1 MQFEVQ
7 APQHEV
13 LNLGEL
19 IATHGAAGVFAG
31 TIRHSGVIEANTLSV
46 DEAGAI
52 VLSARSDIHVE
63 AGSVIE
69 AAGVRGGEINIES
82 EEGATWVTG
91 VLDASGSESVGGRV
105 EVLGERVAV
114 IAAARVDASGET
126 GGGEILIGGDL
137 RGENAEIR
145 NAARTVVGAD
155 ARLLAGAGS
164 DGDGGKIIVWSD
176 EMTKFAGRI
185 SATGGSN
192 SGDGGFVETSGK
204 AHLEANGM
212 VDASAVTGLPGTW
225 LLDPFDTDLSNT
237 ATFGGAFSGG
247 DPNIFTPTSDNAVVN
262 IGEVVTSLEGGTD
275 VEVNT
280 GNAGVQAGDIT
291 VVDSITANLTNGDVS
306 LTLSAANDLGI
317 NAAITA
323 TGANTLTL
331 TLVADNDLADG
342 GGITIAA
349 DINTNGGL
357 VDAASAGSGNVSL
370 TGNRTITSDFDVTL
384 LNIAGGIQTFDGTTN
399 VVDLEQLGT
408 ISIPADRQMN
418 LAGVMNWTAGNISGG
433 GTLAIQPGGTVNQLV
448 NGPNVFLS
456 GATIDNQG
464 TFNLSPVTQTFFFS
478 ANSVFDNQ
486 VGGVFNFQNDFDVLT
501 SGAGGDFNNFGTV
514 TKTGGNG
521 SSGFAVR
528 FNNQDGGSVDGGTG
542 NVGLD
547 ATGTHS
553 GALIGVG
560 DARFNA
566 TQNMAAGSSIA
577 GTLGLFGNL
586 DVSNSPTVTGT
597 LNWFAG
603 SIVGAGALV
612 IAPGGTVNQLVDGSN
627 TFLSA
632 STIDNQ
638 GTFNHNSGSNTFFFS
653 AGGVFNNQAG
663 GVFNFQNDFDVQ
675 ASGGGGDFN
684 NFGTVRK
691 TGGGADSV
699 FRVRFNNQDG
709 GIVDGGTGNIG
720 LNATG
725 TQTGVFIGIGD
736 VRFNAL
742 QNMAAGSSIA
752 GTVGLFSNLDV
763 TNGPTVTGTLNWFNG
778 NVTGGGTLFIA
789 PGGTVNQLVNGPNT
803 FLSASTIDNQ
813 GTFNHNSGSN
823 TFFFSAGGVFNNQAG
838 GVFNFLNDFDVQSS
852 GGGGTF
858 NNAGTVQKT
867 GGGLTSSINVTFDT
881 NNGVIDAQTGTISV
895 SDLAT
900 NNGTV
905 SSATGA
911 FIITSAN
918 LANFGTIAGNG
929 TLNANVTNNAGGI
942 IAPGQ
947 SGGALTISGT
957 LNLLVNGDLDIEL
970 DGTSPGVGGHDQL
983 IVTGAT
989 ALAGDLNATLGFAV
1003 TNGNTFDFL
1012 TSAGGTSGT
1021 FDNVNLPT
1029 ADFALSGEGTN
1040 TLTIT
1045 FGGVCGADV
1054 CWTNAGPDL
1063 SWTTDANWSTGTKPG
1078 LLDNVLL
1085 PTGLGGTITL
1095 DTGAQTIAT
1104 LISDESLVINGATLT
1119 VNGAALFNSPLTIDG
1134 GGILNLP
1141 GSGNRVTTTTVTSGI
1156 IDSDG
1161 DLAINTV
1168 LNLTAGIFRG
1178 AGTTTVASGAAFNVD
1193 GNFLFEDND
1202 LVNNGTLTVSADLS
1216 LGLLN
1221 TVTNNSGGVI
1231 DITGDFD
1238 MVGGGSSVDNAGVW
1252 RKSGGASDSFSD
1264 LIVTNTGSI
1273 ESQSGRFNLN
1283 GPGDHSGGTL
1293 FANTGSFVLT
1303 NSHSFDRDSSING
1316 SGDLTASGNHN
1327 NAAVINK
1334 STAGD
1339 TRYFVTTFNAN
1350 SGSTINIS
1358 AGSLTIDNFV
1368 NNFGTVTL
1376 TNNTTLNTAPTFVNR
1391 TGGLVQ
1397 GVGTVDATTF
1407 INQGNVGPGNSPD
1420 ILVINGDLDLDP
1432 TSVLDFEIGGTT
1444 PGPTGHDQIVVTGNV
1459 TLDGTINAT
1468 LFGGF
1473 TPSDGNIFDIIL
1485 GTIVGGSFA
1494 TENLP
1499 VNFTL
1504 ADFGDRVRLTFNS
1517 GAGCGGTICF
1527 DNSDL
1532 DFLWTKMNNW
1542 DLDRLPVPADIV
1554 VVDLGGGNTVV
1565 LDSGVQSISS
1575 LTSIENLD
1583 ITGGTL
1589 TIANPSAFNGNVLI
1603 DGGTINGTG
1612 DINLN
1617 GNLTWRAGGLGGAG
1631 QVLNTNATTTL
1642 ETPATKTILGNWT
1655 NSGGIDLDAGVLS
1668 VTGSVINQG
1677 FFNANST
1684 TGGTITG
1691 AGNFLNDTTGT
1702 FNKATAGTTQV
1713 TAGTFDNDGM
1723 VSVTGGTLERT
1734 GGGNYTGGTF
1744 TADAGTFVE
1753 FGGGNYSFD
1762 AASQLVGPGRFRFND
1777 GTHNVNAA
1785 FSTTPTVDLGDPLAI
1800 VALTNDLT
1808 GVILL
1813 VSQGTLNASTALD
1826 QLTFSGGVL
1835 NVTGGVDVN
1844 NMTWSGGNI
1853 SGTGTLRNQ
1862 GTIDY
1867 TGGTTTAAL
1876 SNSGTLN
1883 VQSGT
1888 LALSVGA
1895 THGSDFDVS
1904 GGATLQLAG
1913 GTHDLTG
1920 NSTFTGAGTVDVAA
1934 AGTMKVSGNTTM
1946 SADLTCSGTVNGGGT
1961 LTFNGGTSNTIGGTY
1976 NVTGTT
1982 VVDTSTVNFTSAATF
1997 DTLDVNPGAAV
2008 TLSPAGTTVSSLD
2021 ISGGTLTNNGGLAT
2035 NGSSVLSGGT
2045 VQGTGSWNNNGSAS
2059 LSGSTA
2065 LTLTGNVNN
2074 SGALVKTGAGT
2085 STFTNAAFANT
2096 GGVNVSAGTMQI
2108 DGGSVG
2114 GVGSITAPNV
2124 QRLICPGCIAGHHH
2138 D

>member
-1 MQFEVQ
+1 MVSGQVSFERPDATTLNITNSPGAVINWQSFSIAPNELTRFIQQSSASSVLNRVIGHNPSQLLGQLTSNGRVFIINPNGVIFGPNSVIDVAGLITSTLNVADADFMAGRFHFEGDDAGGIRNEGFIRSAPGGEIVLIAPSIENSGIIETEDGTLILAAGESVTLTSLDLEGVQFEVQ

-838 GVFNFLNDFDVQSS
+838 GVFNFQNDFDVQASGGGGDFNNFGTVRKTGGGADSVFRVRFNNQDGGIVDGGTGNIGLNATGTQTGVFIGIGDVRFNALQNMAAGSSIAGTVGLFSNLDVTNGPTVTGTLNWFNGNVTGGGTLFIAPGGTVNQLVNGPNTFLSASTIDNQGTFNHNSGSNTFFFSAGGVFNNQAGGVFNFQNDFDVQSS

-1316 SGDLTASGNHN
+1316 SGDLTASGN
-1327 NAAVINK
+1327 
-1334 STAGD
+1334 
-1339 TRYFVTTFNAN
+1339 
-1350 SGSTINIS
+1350 
-1358 AGSLTIDNFV
+1358 LTID
-1368 NNFGTVTL
+1368 
-1376 TNNTTLNTAPTFVNR
+1376 
-1391 TGGLVQ
+1391 
-1397 GVGTVDATTF
+1397 
-1407 INQGNVGPGNSPD
+1407 
-1420 ILVINGDLDLDP
+1420 
-1432 TSVLDFEIGGTT
+1432 
-1444 PGPTGHDQIVVTGNV
+1444 
-1459 TLDGTINAT
+1459 
-1468 LFGGF
+1468 
-1473 TPSDGNIFDIIL
+1473 
-1485 GTIVGGSFA
+1485 GSFA
-1494 TENLP
+1494 
-1499 VNFTL
+1499 
-1504 ADFGDRVRLTFNS
+1504 LT
-1517 GAGCGGTICF
+1517 GTATFSMATVDI
-1527 DNSDL
+1527 DNSPTFATL
-1532 DFLWTKMNNW
+1532 D
-1542 DLDRLPVPADIV
+1542 VA
-1554 VVDLGGGNTVV
+1554 
-1565 LDSGVQSISS
+1565 
-1575 LTSIENLD
+1575 
-1583 ITGGTL
+1583 
-1589 TIANPSAFNGNVLI
+1589 
-1603 DGGTINGTG
+1603 
-1612 DINLN
+1612 
-1617 GNLTWRAGGLGGAG
+1617 
-1631 QVLNTNATTTL
+1631 NAT
-1642 ETPATKTILGNWT
+1642 
-1655 NSGGIDLDAGVLS
+1655 V
-1668 VTGSVINQG
+1668 
-1677 FFNANST
+1677 
-1684 TGGTITG
+1684 
-1691 AGNFLNDTTGT
+1691 
-1702 FNKATAGTTQV
+1702 
-1713 TAGTFDNDGM
+1713 
-1723 VSVTGGTLERT
+1723 R
-1734 GGGNYTGGTF
+1734 
-1744 TADAGTFVE
+1744 
-1753 FGGGNYSFD
+1753 
-1762 AASQLVGPGRFRFND
+1762 
-1777 GTHNVNAA
+1777 
-1785 FSTTPTVDLGDPLAI
+1785 
-1800 VALTNDLT
+1800 
-1808 GVILL
+1808 
-1813 VSQGTLNASTALD
+1813 
-1826 QLTFSGGVL
+1826 
-1835 NVTGGVDVN
+1835 
-1844 NMTWSGGNI
+1844 
-1853 SGTGTLRNQ
+1853 
-1862 GTIDY
+1862 
-1867 TGGTTTAAL
+1867 
-1876 SNSGTLN
+1876 
-1883 VQSGT
+1883 
-1888 LALSVGA
+1888 
-1895 THGSDFDVS
+1895 
-1904 GGATLQLAG
+1904 
-1913 GTHDLTG
+1913 
-1920 NSTFTGAGTVDVAA
+1920 
-1934 AGTMKVSGNTTM
+1934 
-1946 SADLTCSGTVNGGGT
+1946 
-1961 LTFNGGTSNTIGGTY
+1961 FNGGN
-1976 NVTGTT
+1976 
-1982 VVDTSTVNFTSAATF
+1982 
-1997 DTLDVNPGAAV
+1997 
-2008 TLSPAGTTVSSLD
+2008 
-2021 ISGGTLTNNGGLAT
+2021 
-2035 NGSSVLSGGT
+2035 SSVTDL
-2045 VQGTGSWNNNGSAS
+2045 VFLPRNG
-2059 LSGSTA
+2059 
-2065 LTLTGNVNN
+2065 
-2074 SGALVKTGAGT
+2074 
-2085 STFTNAAFANT
+2085 
-2096 GGVNVSAGTMQI
+2096 
-2108 DGGSVG
+2108 
-2114 GVGSITAPNV
+2114 
-2124 QRLICPGCIAGHHH
+2124 
-2138 D
+2138 

>member
-1 MQFEVQ
+1 MTVTNSFNWTGGTFTD
-7 APQHEV
+7 P
-13 LNLGEL
+13 G
-19 IATHGAAGVFAG
+19 GAAGALITNG
-31 TIRHSGVIEANTLSV
+31 TTTADTGGVGLKTLTNLPWQNNGSV
-46 DEAGAI
+46 DWDGGNFSLTSASTEIINDGTFNANGADI
-52 VLSARSDIHVE
+52 VSNT
-63 AGSVIE
+63 GMFTNNNTFNKT
-69 AAGVRGGEINIES
+69 AAGVTAFSTTDFLNNGTVN
-82 EEGATWVTG
+82 VN
-91 VLDASGSESVGGRV
+91 
-105 EVLGERVAV
+105 LG
-114 IAAARVDASGET
+114 T
-126 GGGEILIGGDL
+126 L
-137 RGENAEIR
+137 RFN
-145 NAARTVVGAD
+145 VGAD
-155 ARLLAGAGS
+155 TTSTPNAVWNLAAGATL
-164 DGDGGKIIVWSD
+164 DLN
-176 EMTKFAGRI
+176 R
-185 SATGGSN
+185 
-192 SGDGGFVETSGK
+192 
-204 AHLEANGM
+204 
-212 VDASAVTGLPGTW
+212 GTH
-225 LLDPFDTDLSNT
+225 TYTNT
-237 ATFGGAFSGG
+237 APITGAGTLMSSGVG
-247 DPNIFTPTSDNAVVN
+247 
-262 IGEVVTSLEGGTD
+262 
-275 VEVNT
+275 VEVNFDALNT
-280 GNAGVQAGDIT
+280 SLPAGLGFNAFNIIGG
-291 VVDSITANLTNGDVS
+291 LGS
-306 LTLSAANDLGI
+306 LTLN
-317 NAAITA
+317 N
-323 TGANTLTL
+323 NLTF
-331 TLVADNDLADG
+331 
-342 GGITIAA
+342 
-349 DINTNGGL
+349 NG
-357 VDAASAGSGNVSL
+357 
-370 TGNRTITSDFDVTL
+370 
-384 LNIAGGIQTFDGTTN
+384 
-399 VVDLEQLGT
+399 GT
-408 ISIPADRQMN
+408 ISIN
-418 LAGVMNWTAGNISGG
+418 NGLTTAGTTEIDATTTVDVGTTWTNTGSVNLNGTAGLDVDGVFENNNIFNALGTGG
-433 GTLAIQPGGTVNQLV
+433 LPSSVGRFNNNPGASFNKPDANNVTIFSEFNNDGTVDIDQGTLA
-448 NGPNVFLS
+448 F
-456 GATIDNQG
+456 QG
-464 TFNLSPVTQTFFFS
+464 DSNTTG
-478 ANSVFDNQ
+478 VFDLAGAATLQ
-486 VGGVFNFQNDFDVLT
+486 FTGLGGGVANFDTPTPFI
-501 SGAGGDFNNFGTV
+501 A
-514 TKTGGNG
+514 
-521 SSGFAVR
+521 
-528 FNNQDGGSVDGGTG
+528 
-542 NVGLD
+542 
-547 ATGTHS
+547 
-553 GALIGVG
+553 
-560 DARFNA
+560 
-566 TQNMAAGSSIA
+566 AAGA
-577 GTLGLFGNL
+577 QL
-586 DVSNSPTVTGT
+586 
-597 LNWFAG
+597 A
-603 SIVGAGALV
+603 IVGANPAV
-612 IAPGGTVNQLVDGSN
+612 NFNSPGTVLPAN
-627 TFLSA
+627 LS
-632 STIDNQ
+632 
-638 GTFNHNSGSNTFFFS
+638 
-653 AGGVFNNQAG
+653 V
-663 GVFNFQNDFDVQ
+663 QNDVFLGG
-675 ASGGGGDFN
+675 SGDL
-684 NFGTVRK
+684 
-691 TGGGADSV
+691 
-699 FRVRFNNQDG
+699 QIDG
-709 GIVDGGTGNIG
+709 P
-720 LNATG
+720 
-725 TQTGVFIGIGD
+725 F
-736 VRFNAL
+736 
-742 QNMAAGSSIA
+742 
-752 GTVGLFSNLDV
+752 
-763 TNGPTVTGTLNWFNG
+763 TL
-778 NVTGGGTLFIA
+778 
-789 PGGTVNQLVNGPNT
+789 
-803 FLSASTIDNQ
+803 
-813 GTFNHNSGSN
+813 
-823 TFFFSAGGVFNNQAG
+823 
-838 GVFNFLNDFDVQSS
+838 
-852 GGGGTF
+852 
-858 NNAGTVQKT
+858 
-867 GGGLTSSINVTFDT
+867 
-881 NNGVIDAQTGTISV
+881 
-895 SDLAT
+895 
-900 NNGTV
+900 NGTV
-905 SSATGA
+905 SISGSLTTTNTVDVDAT
-911 FIITSAN
+911 S
-918 LANFGTIAGNG
+918 
-929 TLNANVTNNAGGI
+929 
-942 IAPGQ
+942 
-947 SGGALTISGT
+947 TISGVWNNQGT
-957 LNLLVNGDLDIEL
+957 LDWN
-970 DGTSPGVGGHDQL
+970 
-983 IVTGAT
+983 
-989 ALAGDLNATLGFAV
+989 
-1003 TNGNTFDFL
+1003 
-1012 TSAGGTSGT
+1012 
-1021 FDNVNLPT
+1021 
-1029 ADFALSGEGTN
+1029 
-1040 TLTIT
+1040 
-1045 FGGVCGADV
+1045 
-1054 CWTNAGPDL
+1054 
-1063 SWTTDANWSTGTKPG
+1063 
-1078 LLDNVLL
+1078 
-1085 PTGLGGTITL
+1085 GGTINL
-1095 DTGAQTIAT
+1095 
-1104 LISDESLVINGATLT
+1104 
-1119 VNGAALFNSPLTIDG
+1119 DG
-1134 GGILNLP
+1134 GIFNNDGVFNIL
-1141 GSGNRVTTTTVTSGI
+1141 TTTTVNGT
-1156 IDSDG
+1156 
-1161 DLAINTV
+1161 
-1168 LNLTAGIFRG
+1168 GIF
-1178 AGTTTVASGAAFNVD
+1178 
-1193 GNFLFEDND
+1193 
-1202 LVNNGTLTVSADLS
+1202 
-1216 LGLLN
+1216 
-1221 TVTNNSGGVI
+1221 
-1231 DITGDFD
+1231 
-1238 MVGGGSSVDNAGVW
+1238 
-1252 RKSGGASDSFSD
+1252 
-1264 LIVTNTGSI
+1264 
-1273 ESQSGRFNLN
+1273 
-1283 GPGDHSGGTL
+1283 
-1293 FANTGSFVLT
+1293 
-1303 NSHSFDRDSSING
+1303 
-1316 SGDLTASGNHN
+1316 NHN

-1504 ADFGDRVRLTFNS
+1504 ADLGDRVRLTFNS

-2096 GGVNVSAGTMQI
+2096 GGVNVSAGTLSFAGGFQQDTGGSTSMSGGNISVAGTMQI

-2124 QRLICPGCIAGHHH
+2124 QLDGGSFAPGASPGTTTINGNFTQNGGTLGIELGGNTQGVNFDLLNVIGDVTINGGTVGVSLVNQFVGTTSDKFRVIEFTGVLGGTGFAGISEPPTHQISSQFLPGAFELSFLSILLAFLPT
-2138 D
+2138 DGSLDPLNEILPLLELQDKFVDDAAIDDILEQLAGVGPTVKCQ